1 MVVSR
6 RPLLNR
12 ALRWG
17 SRLVAGGLG
26 LLGLALLVFILF
38 LRTEPGNDWL
48 LSVILPQIQPPLG
61 AIEVARLRT
70 DLFTELRLEGVAIR
84 RADGQVLLLAEEAN
98 ASYSLGTLPALL
110 PVSRLELRGLRGDL
124 SLTEEGMDIAA
135 LWGPSDPDAP
145 PFSLPLRIRIT
156 EVLVDLPHLGLR
168 KDNQVYAVDDTTLQ
182 GGLELW
188 GRSVAVTNLSLKIPR
203 STPAIGDVALS
214 FSGSYR
220 DARVLD
226 VDQAQATVG
235 KQKLAIAGVIGDVG
249 STGNLDIQILSAHL
263 YPDAL
268 PPELVDVAALQLGGP
283 FQVAGTVRGN
293 YLFPRTELAIQIP
306 EGSAKLSGG
315 FDTERGEWSAVLLS
329 PDLPLH
335 KISGLAL
342 PLHVDGEARVT
353 GVGTDPAT
361 WTVDAS
367 VDGQVHGL
375 PSVGSLGIKA
385 AGKLTGQILDV
396 PSLTLV
402 ASGLSGRGS
411 GRWDLSEQSGNVAI
425 QDLLLDLR
433 HIPRVPQI
441 LAIIPN
447 LPPEVAESVAGLHDL
462 DLAGLLSWSGVVSRE
477 PSGGIV
483 AAGELGAENLR
494 LGEDLALANAKG
506 PLSVHFAEGLAQAG
520 PAGPPVLASLLAGTT
535 LTLSS
540 LRAGPLAAESG
551 VVTLGMD
558 RDALAWSFLLKKQ
571 GEEELLASEGRL
583 NRADGSWVLDSL
595 RGAVP
600 TAEGTLPGS
609 LRGSGKFAG
618 DSGENWALRALNLQG
633 SLSSASLVLSG
644 QGGAMLPL
652 NMQVQVDALEPAML
666 SGFAPTA
673 DWQGKLSLAAVVT
686 GALKKPQ
693 VSGALLIE
701 KLRVPGSVQN
711 LDAELG
717 VELTT
722 EALRVE
728 GEGAGVRLSASLPL
742 KMDPPGPD
750 PDGPLYLKAEL
761 PPTES
766 TTIQRLLEGV
776 ELPEF
781 RSSLSVELGGTPA
794 RPTGKLVTTTFA
806 TPGEKKDRIQVDLD
820 ALLTGQE
827 VQVTGTLWERSL
839 PRAAIGGTIP
849 VDVPGLMAML
859 LGGKTPTQADALA
872 AVGNLNL
879 NLNARKVPLRY
890 LADASGKDIQVE
902 GLIIGNLHVGGPLQA
917 PQMRGAFLLD
927 HAIIGTV
934 AIEQGSL
941 TVSPAK
947 GGYDLALKLGFGEKT
962 GLDFSG
968 FVPLALDISHL
979 PTTDQILG
987 APGLSLQVGGPGV
1000 PLALAAAFVP
1010 GFGGG
1015 VGNLQLTGTVAGS
1028 LLEPTPN
1035 LALHIEKGGFS
1046 LDQSGV
1052 RYQNLEIDA
1061 TLDGTSLDLTRLGV
1075 ETLPNVGDDLPG
1087 EIQVS
1092 RVDGNVRIESAG
1104 GWNVQENWAP
1114 SRVVGELE
1122 MKGFRAAALADRT
1135 LRVTGTTR
1143 VGMDSGRVTLKGAL
1157 RVDRASIRL
1166 RQDFFAED
1174 NDLELH
1180 PDIQIVG
1187 VTRDPFSG
1195 PQGIPGLLDLVPT
1208 WFRANLDV
1216 DLADSL
1222 YGSIAMPLEDRFGKL
1237 GQDFSTVRVEG
1248 ALSGKAKVEL
1258 GHGLLLITGSLEPSR
1273 GQARV
1278 LGKTFTVKE
1287 GTIAFTGRDFLS
1299 PLIEVRALYPTSAYG
1314 DMEVKISGT
1323 PEKPTV
1329 KFSSERYPEEDVL
1342 AILLTGRPASE
1353 TGNAEGLP
1361 LQLISSAL
1369 MAVAQDTLG
1378 QSSGGGVVESV
1389 QLDTLGVQGGFRIT
1403 RNLSLYTRYNFKNG
1417 TTGEPATV
1425 EVTLEWSL
1433 PRDWSLE
1440 IRGGGNGQSISA
1452 WHSWRF

>member
-1 MVVSR
+1 MAESR

-26 LLGLALLVFILF
+26 LVGLALVTFVLF
-38 LRTEPGNDWL
+38 LRTEAGNDWL
-48 LSVILPQIQPPLG
+48 LSLILPQIQPPKG

-70 DLFTELRLEGVAIR
+70 DLFTELRLEAVAIR
-84 RADGQVLLLAEEAN
+84 GAEGQVLLAAEEAK
-98 ASYSLGTLPALL
+98 ATYSLGTLPALL
-110 PVSRLELRGLRGDL
+110 PVSKLELRGLRGDL
-124 SLTEEGMDIAA
+124 SLGEEGLDLAA
-135 LWGPSDPDAP
+135 LWGPGDPDAP
-145 PFSLPLRIRIT
+145 PSSLPLRIRIA
-156 EVLVDLPHLGLR
+156 EVAVDLPHLSLKR
-168 KDNQVYAVDDTTLQ
+168 DSERYAVEEATLR
-182 GGLELW
+182 GGVELW
-188 GRSVAVTNLSLKIPR
+188 GRSVAISNLSLKVPR
-203 STPAIGDVALS
+203 ATPAVGDLSLS

-220 DARVLD
+220 DGRVLD

-235 KQKLAIAGVIGDVG
+235 KQQVAIAGVIGDVAT
-249 STGNLDIQILSAHL
+249 TGNLDLQLLSAHL
-263 YPDAL
+263 YPNAL
-268 PPELVDVAALQLGGP
+268 PPELVDLSALQLGGP
-283 FQVAGTVRGN
+283 FQVAGTIRGN
-293 YLFPRTELAIQIP
+293 YLFPRTDLALQIP
-306 EGSAKLSGG
+306 EGSANLSGG
-315 FDTERGEWSAVLLS
+315 FNTQTGEWSATLLS

-335 KISGLAL
+335 KITGLAP
-342 PLHVDGEARVT
+342 PLHIDGEAKAE

-361 WTVDAS
+361 WTIDAS
-367 VDGQVHGL
+367 FDGRVHGL
-375 PSVGSLGIKA
+375 PSVGSLAVGLT
-385 AGKLTGQILDV
+385 GKLVGQDLDV
-396 PSLTLV
+396 PRLRLV

-411 GRWDLSEQSGNVAI
+411 GRWDLAGQTGSFAI

-433 HIPRVPQI
+433 HVPRVPQI

-447 LPPEVAESVAGLHDL
+447 LPPEVAEGAQSLRDL
-462 DLAGLLSWSGVVSRE
+462 DLGGVLSWSGVISRDANR
-477 PSGGIV
+477 GIL
-483 AAGELGAENLR
+483 ATGELGGEQLR
-494 LGEDLALANAKG
+494 LGEDLALAQAKG
-506 PLSVHFAEGLAQAG
+506 PLSVHFAEGLAQKG
-520 PAGPPVLASLLAGTT
+520 PVGPPVLASLLAGTT
-535 LTLSS
+535 LSLSG
-540 LRAGPLAAESG
+540 LRAGPLEAESG
-551 VVTLGMD
+551 VVTAGLD
-558 RDALAWSFLLKKQ
+558 RSRIAWSFLLKKQ
-571 GEEELLASEGRL
+571 GEEELLASDGHL
-583 NRADGSWVLDSL
+583 DRADGAWVLDHL

-600 TAEGTLPGS
+600 TATGTLPGLLS
-609 LRGSGKFAG
+609 GSGKLAG
-618 DSGENWALRALNLQG
+618 DSGENWELRALDLQG
-633 SLSSASLVLSG
+633 QLGTATLLLSG
-644 QGGAMLPL
+644 QGGARLPL
-652 NMQVQVDALEPAML
+652 DMQVQVDALEPSML
-666 SGFAPTA
+666 SGVAPTA
-673 DWQGKLSLAAVVT
+673 DWEGKTTLAGVIT
-686 GALKKPQ
+686 GALKTPQ
-693 VSGALLIE
+693 VAGALLVQ
-701 KLRVPGSVQN
+701 KLRIPGSIRN

-717 VELTT
+717 IELSTD
-722 EALRVE
+722 ALHVE
-728 GEGAGVRLSASLPL
+728 GEGAGVKLSASLPL
-742 KMDPPGPD
+742 RLDPPGPN

-766 TTIQRLLEGV
+766 TTLQALLEGV
-776 ELPEF
+776 ELPMF
-781 RSSLSVELGGTPA
+781 RSSVSLELGGTPA

-827 VQVTGTLWERSL
+827 VTITGTLWERSL
-839 PRAAIGGTIP
+839 PRAAVGGTIP
-849 VDVPGLMAML
+849 VDVPGLMAQL
-859 LGGKTPTQADALA
+859 LAGKTPTQAEALA

-890 LADASGKDIQVE
+890 LADVSGEDIQTE
-902 GLIIGNLHVGGPLQA
+902 GLIIGNLHVGGSLEA

-927 HAIIGTV
+927 HASLGTV

-941 TVSPAK
+941 TVSPAA
-947 GGYDLALKLGFGEKT
+947 GGYDLALKLGFGKDT

-968 FVPLALDISHL
+968 FVPLVLDISHL
-979 PTTDQILG
+979 PTVEQILG
-987 APGLSLQVGGPGV
+987 APGLSLNVGGDGV

-1015 VGNLQLTGTVAGS
+1015 VGNLKLSGTVVGS
-1028 LLEPTPN
+1028 VLDPDPN

-1052 RYQNLEIDA
+1052 LYQNLEIDA
-1061 TLDGTSLDLTRLGV
+1061 TLDRTSLDLTRLGV
-1075 ETLPNVGDDLPG
+1075 ETLPLMGEDLPG
-1087 EIQVS
+1087 EKQVS
-1092 RVDGNVRIESAG
+1092 RVDGHIRVESAT
-1104 GWNVQENWAP
+1104 GWKITENWAP
-1114 SRVVGELE
+1114 TRVVGELE

-1135 LRVTGTTR
+1135 LRVSGITR
-1143 VGMDSGRVTLKGAL
+1143 VGTDGQKVTLKGDL

-1187 VTRDPFSG
+1187 VDRNPFSG
-1195 PQGIPGLLDLVPT
+1195 PQGIPGLLDLVPA
-1208 WFRANLDV
+1208 WFRASLDV

-1299 PLIEVRALYPTSAYG
+1299 PLVDVRALYPTAAYG
-1314 DMEVKISGT
+1314 DMEVQISGT

-1329 KFSSERYPEEDVL
+1329 KFSSERWPEEDVL

-1353 TGNAEGLP
+1353 TGNSGAIP
-1361 LQLISSAL
+1361 TQLLTSAL

-1378 QSSGGGVVESV
+1378 ESSGGGVVESV
-1389 QLDTLGVQGGFRIT
+1389 QLDTLGVQGGFRISRT
-1403 RNLSLYTRYNFKNG
+1403 LSLYTRYNFRNG
-1417 TTGEPATV
+1417 STGEPATV

-1452 WHSWRF
+1452 WHTWRF